1 MTRSE
6 PLTSLALGRSP
17 YDEVRMG
24 EGEGDPRAPVQLY
37 DEHGRP
43 VNPDARRLNRELI
56 RAHNEVMLAIG
67 VAEPDD
73 GAAER
78 KELEEREN
86 ARMEAERIGS
96 RLSATA
102 QLQVTVSYNDNALT
116 RLPASLA
123 ADMLTVVSSNLIQ
136 APMEAF
142 ALRLLARS
150 FLGRNGGSVADV
162 YTPTPWRG
170 VTWMA
175 VGSLVQV
182 EMVHLLI
189 KGEVWSIFTLLS
201 DMFREEIQ
209 NN

>member
-6 PLTSLALGRSP
+6 PLTSLALVRVEPYMCITPRVCLGTTKSTNLQLTTRPVQGRSP

-78 KELEEREN
+78 KEMEEREN

-102 QLQVTVSYNDNALT
+102 QLVEI
-116 RLPASLA
+116 ASSWGLHG
-123 ADMLTVVSSNLIQ
+123 
-136 APMEAF
+136 
-142 ALRLLARS
+142 LRNRI
-150 FLGRNGGSVADV
+150 
-162 YTPTPWRG
+162 
-170 VTWMA
+170 
-175 VGSLVQV
+175 LVCC
-182 EMVHLLI
+182 
-189 KGEVWSIFTLLS
+189 
-201 DMFREEIQ
+201 
-209 NN
+209 